1 MSVVTLIG
9 AGPGDPELMTRQAWR
24 LLGEADVVLHD
35 ALINLPAMREAA
47 PNASWLSVGK
57 RAGKTSVDQAFICR
71 ALVGYARQGMRVVRL
86 KGGDPSLF
94 GRATEEI
101 AACRAA
107 GVAVQVVP
115 GVTAACAAAAELQA
129 SLTQRGVSRS
139 VVFVTARIGRGE
151 SAETEWLQASMAA
164 ETVVVYMGGGQAQA
178 IAQRL
183 IEAGKDALTPVCVV
197 ENAGGTGVRLQTT
210 LLQLARCGLPA
221 LPGPVCL
228 LIGAAMSEA
237 AIVDNPLVQNEPV
250 VVQS

>member
-1 MSVVTLIG
+1 MAAVTLIG
-9 AGPGDPELMTRQAWR
+9 AGPGDPELITRMAWR

-47 PNASWLSVGK
+47 PNALWLSVGK

-71 ALVGYARQGMRVVRL
+71 TLVGYARQGMQVVRL

-107 GVAVQVVP
+107 GVSVHVVP

-139 VVFVTARIGRGE
+139 VVFVTPRIGRGE
-151 SAETEWLQASMAA
+151 SAESDWLQASMSA
-164 ETVVVYMGGGQAQA
+164 ETVVVYMGGAQAQA
-178 IAQRL
+178 IARRL
-183 IEAGKDALTPVCVV
+183 IETGKDALTPVCVV
-197 ENAGGTGVRLQTT
+197 ENAGGAGVRLRTT
-210 LLQLARCGLPA
+210 LLQLAHCGLQA
-221 LPGPVCL
+221 LTGPVCL

-237 AIVDNPLVQNEPV
+237 AVLGESLAPNQPV
-250 VVQS
+250 VIQS